1 MNAVHPLQT
10 SSRRW
15 LPLQP
20 AEWALLVAAAAL
32 LAFAVWGPLLPA
44 SAHLHDILTTG
55 QIAHARLPALTSTLL
70 NRHSD
75 GLASGVRQH

>member
-32 LAFAVWGPLLPA
+32 LAFAVWGPFLPA
-44 SAHLHDILTTG
+44 SARQMASMRDSG
-55 QIAHARLPALTSTLL
+55 MSP
-70 NRHSD
+70 
-75 GLASGVRQH
+75 LASMRLTLDSAMPSACARSA

>member
-32 LAFAVWGPLLPA
+32 LAFAIGV
-44 SAHLHDILTTG
+44 SACQITG
-55 QIAHARLPALTSTLL
+55 RAL
-70 NRHSD
+70 
-75 GLASGVRQH
+75 GVVDHGAIV